1 MENNLKVLT
10 IEKIEKVIDSSESVQ
25 KLIECIKSLEL
36 KAVSIGEGGNAI
48 IYAMPGTAFEKVCL
62 KKIKK
67 NPQILY
73 NNIDEE
79 HDFQILAKKVG
90 IRTPFS
96 LLSIKTNDDEYL
108 VMEKI
113 EGNSVGEIIKNPKLL
128 PQNFNPSVFC
138 DSLDDQIKKM
148 HSAGMY
154 HRDLHDNNI
163 MIDKKGLPVIIDFGT
178 ATMGTGSDFTYEE
191 SVSMYDRDKG
201 RYFLANGFFKDDL
214 EMVRNI
220 KSSIRNLS
228 I

>member
-1 MENNLKVLT
+1 MENSLKILT

-36 KAVSIGEGGNAI
+36 MAISIGEGGNAVV
-48 IYAMPGTAFEKVCL
+48 YAMPGTSFEKVCL

-79 HDFQILAKKVG
+79 HDFQISAKKAGV
-90 IRTPFS
+90 RTPFS

-113 EGNSVGEIIKNPKLL
+113 EGNSVGEIIKNPQLL
-128 PQNFNPSVFC
+128 PKNFDPNIFC
-138 DSLDDQIKKM
+138 NSLDDQIKKM
-148 HSAGMY
+148 HNENIY
-154 HRDLHDNNI
+154 HRDLHDKNV
-163 MIDKKGLPVIIDFGT
+163 MIDKEGLPVIIDFGT
-178 ATMGTGSDFTYEE
+178 ATRGTGSDFTYEE
-191 SVSMYDRDKG
+191 SVSVYDEKKG

-220 KSSIRNLS
+220 KSSIRNLYV
-228 I
+228 